1 MSHVDVVRNAIL
13 ASSGMSILWEIF
25 LFISFV
31 HLATIRRVD
40 FYLLVVVTS
49 LVVLVLHVLP
59 IRSLSSLSRYTFSRS
74 FFCCDYLSFWLRY
87 LVLFIT
93 IVRFLVAPKSSL
105 TLSFMVLTL
114 ILSCLV
120 VFGASDLL
128 SLYVCYE
135 FSLIPILYIVVYSGT
150 YPDRAVRASIIFIY
164 TAIFSFPFML
174 YVIHSIVS
182 LGTASFSLI
191 VPSLWGFRGYVLAL
205 AFITFLVKL
214 PVYGI
219 HFWLPIAHVEAPTY
233 GSMLLAGLLLK
244 IGGCGLYRISYYT
257 RFRSFS
263 YTFTS
268 YIMLSLVFSSV
279 VCCLQSDFKRLVAYS
294 SVAHMIVVAA
304 SVVLC
309 SPLSISAFVLIMVTH
324 GITSPILFMLVGITY
339 RMFGTRMLSVYRG
352 LLIVSPLLSAFIILC
367 FGLSVPVPPSLAF
380 LGEVQFVTA
389 LVSVYLFSS
398 FIAFLFVFVGIL
410 YNLLWFGSLL
420 GSSSTHRF
428 SNLTFSLNPREGSTL
443 LFIGLQAPL
452 TLILIA

>member
-1 MSHVDVVRNAIL
+1 
-13 ASSGMSILWEIF
+13 
-25 LFISFV
+25 
-31 HLATIRRVD
+31 
-40 FYLLVVVTS
+40 
-49 LVVLVLHVLP
+49 
-59 IRSLSSLSRYTFSRS
+59 
-74 FFCCDYLSFWLRY
+74 
-87 LVLFIT
+87 
-93 IVRFLVAPKSSL
+93 
-105 TLSFMVLTL
+105 
-114 ILSCLV
+114 
-120 VFGASDLL
+120 
-128 SLYVCYE
+128 
-135 FSLIPILYIVVYSGT
+135 
-150 YPDRAVRASIIFIY
+150 
-164 TAIFSFPFML
+164 
-174 YVIHSIVS
+174 
-182 LGTASFSLI
+182 
-191 VPSLWGFRGYVLAL
+191 
-205 AFITFLVKL
+205 
-214 PVYGI
+214 
-219 HFWLPIAHVEAPTY
+219 
-233 GSMLLAGLLLK
+233 MLLAGLLLK

-410 YNLLWFGSLL
+410 YNLL
-420 GSSSTHRF
+420 
-428 SNLTFSLNPREGSTL
+428 
-443 LFIGLQAPL
+443 
-452 TLILIA
+452 